1 MENKRLILAVV
12 FSSLIFLG
20 WNFFSRQMGWQ
31 SEPPVQSEQPAG
43 APGQAPNEAA
53 APDSPA
59 GDPSASQPR
68 PAFTPAQGRLIT
80 VDTPLYKAVFHG
92 EGGILREFYLK
103 EYRVSIGAD
112 APLINLIN
120 EAAAGQAPLG
130 LLLDGLPTWKD
141 AVWTLE
147 GDDLTLDADGTG
159 VLRLS
164 AEIQGVR
171 LVRELNFSGA
181 DYLIKEDVRIASPTP
196 KAVKLAFTFASA
208 AMASDQKP
216 SLISRARYF
225 VFGGEPPVAS
235 ENQYN
240 LTRVAWF
247 QDGKFKE
254 ETSVGDLGKGV
265 LVQGKVSWMGVM
277 NNYFM
282 GAVSM
287 DDEAASA
294 KGSYADG
301 IYHVLIGRTGIN
313 VAEGNDAVL
322 ECVYFLGPKKTTQLA
337 ATPNHLNKAL
347 DYGMFSFI
355 AKPLVHLLQFL
366 YKYVH
371 NYGVAIILLTVFIKL
386 VFWPLSQKSYRSMQ
400 QMKQLQPKIAK
411 LREKYAGDKE
421 SMNREI
427 MQLYKT
433 YKVNP
438 AGGCLP
444 ILVQI
449 PVFFGLYQALLNA
462 IELRHAPFITH
473 LPFTDKIWL
482 ADLASADPY
491 GITPLLMGATMVLQ
505 QKLTP
510 TPGDPT
516 QAKIMMLMP
525 IIFTIVF
532 LGFPSGLVLYW
543 LVNNILSIGQQWWLL
558 RRTPG

>member
-1 MENKRLILAVV
+1 MESKRLILAVV

-20 WNFFSRQMGWQ
+20 WNFFSRYMGWLP
-31 SEPPVQSEQPAG
+31 EPPVQSEQPAG
-43 APGQAPNEAA
+43 APEQRPNEAA
-53 APDSPA
+53 ATDSPA
-59 GDPSASQPR
+59 GDPSAPQPR
-68 PAFTPAQGRLIT
+68 SVFIPAQGRLIT
-80 VDTPLYKAVFHG
+80 VDTPLYKAVLHG
-92 EGGILREFYLK
+92 EGGVLREFYLK
-103 EYRVSIGAD
+103 QYRVSIGEN
-112 APLINLIN
+112 APLVNLVN
-120 EAAAGQAPLG
+120 EAAAGQAPMG

-141 AVWTLE
+141 TVWTLE
-147 GDDLTLDADGTG
+147 GDDLTLDAEGTG
-159 VLRLS
+159 ILRLS
-164 AEIQGVR
+164 AEIQGMR
-171 LVRELNFSGA
+171 LVRELTFSGA
-181 DYLIKEDVRIASPTP
+181 NYLIKEDVRIVSPTP
-196 KAVKLAFTFASA
+196 RAVKLAFTFAAA
-208 AMASDQKP
+208 AMASDRKP

-225 VFGGEPPVAS
+225 VFGGEPPVES

-287 DDEAASA
+287 DDESASA

-313 VAEGNDAVL
+313 AAEGNDAAV

-371 NYGVAIILLTVFIKL
+371 NYGVAIILMTMLIKL

-411 LREKYAGDKE
+411 IREKHAGDKE
-421 SMNREI
+421 TLNREI

-473 LPFTDKIWL
+473 LPFTDNIWL

-525 IIFTIVF
+525 IIFTVLF
-532 LGFPSGLVLYW
+532 LGFPSGLVIYW